1 MIEPDLTVENLD
13 VRMKVI
19 GVGGGGGSVLCRLAE
34 GRAPDIALIAIDTTA
49 PRLMAEKEPPGIRNI
64 QIGDSLTH
72 GTGTGGKVEVGT
84 RAAEA
89 AESEI
94 RQACQGAVLL
104 FITSCFGGGAGTGAA
119 PVIARLAKE
128 TGALVIGIVTMPFRF
143 EGRRKAKTAE
153 AALERMR
160 AAVDALV
167 VIRNDNL
174 LRLGD
179 KKLGLAEAFR
189 LADEVLRQG
198 IQLVSDL
205 ILLPGVVNVDF
216 ADLTTILR
224 ESERSD
230 AVLGIGESD
239 NGSAVDAVRRAVESP
254 LLDRTLAG
262 AHSAI
267 LNIVGDESLTL
278 TAVEEAAEYV
288 KQAAGT
294 DLNLIFGSG
303 CDPAMAGHIKAMLVV
318 TGFGEEEELPPGKP
332 EAPANP
338 PSPENA

>member
-89 AESEI
+89 AEAEI
-94 RQACQGAVLL
+94 RQACQGAELL

-119 PVIARLAKE
+119 PVVARLAKA

-143 EGRRKAKTAE
+143 EGRRKAKTAG

-160 AAVDALV
+160 AAVDALM

-198 IQLVSDL
+198 IQRVSDL

-224 ESERSD
+224 ESERS
-230 AVLGIGESD
+230 ESD

-278 TAVEEAAEYV
+278 TAVEEASEYV